1 MRHVMENKNL
11 TLPDLQR
18 EFLRLR
24 GLWRDQWIGLP
35 AVAAGCLAQLGH
47 PRDAVPGPGERA
59 IADCIAAVAQAI
71 EDDGLSR
78 SHAGNEP
85 GYHNRLHIADT
96 LSALA
101 CLLLLTRQ
109 ECGRPLDARPDHAEW
124 LQVLAML
131 AHDFL
136 HSGLVNQFP
145 SQIELAS
152 VDALRPLMQAAG
164 MADDDCRQAA
174 ELILMTDP
182 ARVREHHQ
190 RMSGTPFEPG
200 SFACMAMLLQESD
213 ILASVMPGIGVE
225 LTHALAGE
233 WSRFSETMAR
243 SLLSAGSRIT
253 FLREFARFS
262 SPASRRLGVPEA
274 IAAEVAAL
282 ERVARDAPL

>member
-1 MRHVMENKNL
+1 MDNKNL

-35 AVAAGCLAQLGH
+35 AVAAGCMVQLGH
-47 PRDAVPGPGERA
+47 ADDADLDAGKQA
-59 IADCIAAVAQAI
+59 ISDCIAALAQAI
-71 EDDGLSR
+71 EDDGARR
-78 SHAGNEP
+78 SLADGEP
-85 GYHNRLHIADT
+85 GYHNRLHVADT
-96 LSALA
+96 LSALT

-109 ECGRPLDARPDHAEW
+109 ECGRSLDERPDHAEW
-124 LQVLAML
+124 LQMLAML
-131 AHDFL
+131 GHDFL

-145 SQIELAS
+145 SQIEQAS
-152 VDALRPLMQAAG
+152 VDALLPLMRSAG
-164 MADDDCRQAA
+164 MMEEDSRQVA

-182 ARVREHHQ
+182 ARVREHHEQ
-190 RMSGTPFEPG
+190 MSGEPFTPG
-200 SFACMAMLLQESD
+200 SFGSMAMLLQESD

-233 WSRFSETMAR
+233 WSRFSEAMGR
-243 SLLSAGSRIT
+243 SLLSVGSRIA
-253 FLREFARFS
+253 FLCEFARFT

-282 ERVARDAPL
+282 ERVARDAPI

>member
-1 MRHVMENKNL
+1 MDNKNL
-11 TLPDLQR
+11 TLPDLQC

-24 GLWRDQWIGLP
+24 GLWRDRWIGLP
-35 AVAAGCLAQLGH
+35 AIAAGCMAQLGH
-47 PRDAVPGPGERA
+47 GDEAALSARERA
-59 IADCIAAVAQAI
+59 ISNCISALAQAI
-71 EDDGLSR
+71 EDDGVRRSR
-78 SHAGNEP
+78 GDGEPEP

-96 LSALA
+96 LSALT

-109 ECGRPLDARPDHAEW
+109 ECGRPLDARPDPAEW
-124 LQVLAML
+124 LQMLAML
-131 AHDFL
+131 GHDYL
-136 HSGLVNQFP
+136 HSGRVNQFP
-145 SQIELAS
+145 SQIEQAS
-152 VDALRPLMQAAG
+152 VEALRPLMAAAG
-164 MADDDCRQAA
+164 MAEDDCRQVA

-190 RMSGTPFEPG
+190 QMSGAPFEPG
-200 SFACMAMLLQESD
+200 SFGSMAMLLQESD

-243 SLLSAGSRIT
+243 SLLSAGSRIA
-253 FLREFARFS
+253 FLREFARFT

-282 ERVARDAPL
+282 ERVSRDTPL